1 MSKHLVSLV
10 YRKKIGSM
18 MRKAVLSYMA
28 DRANDDGSGIWCS
41 KGTIA
46 NEIEA
51 SRQGVITTIKSLVDD
66 GLLVEDGQRKCQ
78 NGFTVEY
85 RIDVKKVHALAF
97 VTGKD
102 LDVSKIGP
110 VTQDD
115 MTCQSGVHDL
125 STGFTQTSRNHP
137 EPSKKPAAQA
147 DAFETAW
154 KLYQSCPLKAGQT
167 KKLAKAQWPKA
178 VKRAGGADPILKALQ
193 RDVAARV
200 NPEGFIGSLPD
211 MHRWLSRDK
220 WQDGDDAPAPL
231 QASELTEAEWVN
243 AMRHWV
249 DTLEWLAAGASP
261 APDQPGCL
269 APAKMLRHAAKLRPE
284 LADNINRNLLK
295 DQAA

>member
-28 DRANDDGSGIWCS
+28 DRANDDGSGVWCS
-41 KGTIA
+41 KATIA

-66 GLLVEDGQRKCQ
+66 GLLIEDGQRKCA

-102 LDVSKIGP
+102 LDASKIGP
-110 VTQDD
+110 VNEADVTRQPDVRD
-115 MTCQSGVHDL
+115 T
-125 STGFTQTSRNHP
+125 STPLTQTSLNRP
-137 EPSKKPAAQA
+137 KPSIKPAAQA
-147 DAFETAW
+147 DAFEKAW

-178 VKRAGGADPILKALQ
+178 VKRAGGADPILKALE
-193 RDVAARV
+193 RDVAARI

-220 WQDGDDAPAPL
+220 WQDVETETQP
-231 QASELTEAEWVN
+231 ELTDLTPDQWSR

-249 DTLEWLAAGASP
+249 DTSEWLPAHISP
-261 APDQPGCL
+261 APDEPGCK
-269 APAKMLRHAAKLRPE
+269 APAPMLRHAAKLRPE
-284 LADNINRNLLK
+284 LASQITGNI
-295 DQAA
+295 AAHERAA

>member
-28 DRANDDGSGIWCS
+28 DRANDDGTGVWCS
-41 KGTIA
+41 KATIA

-85 RIDVKKVHALAF
+85 RIDVKKVHALPF

-102 LDVSKIGP
+102 LDTSKIGP
-110 VTQDD
+110 VNDTDVTRQP
-115 MTCQSGVHDL
+115 DL
-125 STGFTQTSRNHP
+125 RDTSTPFTQTSQNHP
-137 EPSKKPAAQA
+137 EPSKKP
-147 DAFETAW
+147 DGDFEAAW
-154 KLYQSCPLKAGQT
+154 KLYQSCPHKAGQT

-178 VKRAGGADPILKALQ
+178 VKRAGGSEVILKALAS
-193 RDVAARV
+193 VAAKQRSA
-200 NPEGFIGSLPD
+200 EGFVENLPD

-220 WQDGDDAPAPL
+220 WADTPGQEAL
-231 QASELTEAEWVN
+231 SERAEMTEAEWAT

-249 DTLEWLAAGASP
+249 DTGDWLASDASP
-261 APDQPGCL
+261 APDQPGCK
-269 APAKMLRHAAKLRPE
+269 APAKMLRHAAKLRPD
-284 LADNINRNLLK
+284 LADRLLQNLKLG
-295 DQAA
+295 AAA

>member
-28 DRANDDGSGIWCS
+28 DRANDDGSGVWCS

-51 SRQGVITTIKSLVDD
+51 SRQGVISTIKSLVDD
-66 GLLVEDGQRKCQ
+66 GLLIEDGQRKCQ

-85 RIDVKKVHALAF
+85 RIDVKKVHALPF
-97 VTGKD
+97 VTGKE

-110 VTQDD
+110 VNGND
-115 MTCQSGVHDL
+115 MTCQPRLHDL
-125 STGFTQTSRNHP
+125 STPFTQTSQNHP

-147 DAFETAW
+147 DAFEEAW
-154 KLYQSCPLKAGQT
+154 KLYQSCPHKAGQT
-167 KKLAKAQWPKA
+167 KKLAKAQWSKA
-178 VKRAGGADPILKALQ
+178 VKRASGSEPILKAIAATLAKQ
-193 RDVAARV
+193 RKA
-200 NPEGFIGSLPD
+200 EGFIESLPD

-220 WQDGDDAPAPL
+220 WQDAPVIQVETA
-231 QASELTEAEWVN
+231 ADLTADEWAT

-249 DTLEWLAAGASP
+249 DTREWLAGYISP
-261 APDQPGCL
+261 APDEPGCM
-269 APAKMLRHAAKLRPE
+269 APANMLRHAAKLRPE
-284 LADNINRNLLK
+284 LADDINRNLLK

>member
-28 DRANDDGSGIWCS
+28 DRANDDGSGVWCS
-41 KGTIA
+41 KATIA

-66 GLLVEDGQRKCQ
+66 GLLIESGQRKCQ

-85 RIDVKKVHALAF
+85 RIDVKKVHALPF
-97 VTGKD
+97 VTGKK
-102 LDVSKIGP
+102 LDVLKIGP
-110 VTQDD
+110 VSQDD
-115 MTCQSGVHDL
+115 VTRQPDVRDT
-125 STGFTQTSRNHP
+125 STPFTQTFLNHP

-147 DAFETAW
+147 DAFEEAW
-154 KLYQSCPLKAGQT
+154 KLYQSCPHKAGQT
-167 KKLAKAQWPKA
+167 KKLAKAQWQKA
-178 VKRAGGADPILKALQ
+178 VKRAGGAEPILKAIGATLAKQ
-193 RDVAARV
+193 RKA
-200 NPEGFIGSLPD
+200 EGFIENLPD

-220 WQDGDDAPAPL
+220 WQDAPVIKVETA
-231 QASELTEAEWVN
+231 ADLTLDEWAT

-249 DTLEWLAAGASP
+249 DTREWLAGYISP
-261 APDQPGCL
+261 APDEPGCQ

-284 LADNINRNLLK
+284 LAEQINQNLQEDK
-295 DQAA
+295 AA

>member
-28 DRANDDGSGIWCS
+28 DRANDDGSGVWCS

-66 GLLVEDGQRKCQ
+66 GLLIEDGQRKCQ

-85 RIDVKKVHALAF
+85 RIDVKKVHALPF

-110 VTQDD
+110 VNDADVTRQPDL
-115 MTCQSGVHDL
+115 HDP
-125 STGFTQTSRNHP
+125 STPLTQTSQNHP
-137 EPSKKPAAQA
+137 EPSNKP
-147 DAFETAW
+147 DGDFEAAW
-154 KLYQSCPLKAGQT
+154 KLYQSCPHKAGQT

-178 VKRAGGADPILKALQ
+178 VKRAGGSEPILKALAS
-193 RDVAARV
+193 VAAKQRTA
-200 NPEGFIGSLPD
+200 EGFVENLPD

-220 WQDGDDAPAPL
+220 WADALGQAAPA
-231 QASELTEAEWVN
+231 ERTEMTEAEWAT
-243 AMRHWV
+243 AMRHWC
-249 DTLEWLAAGASP
+249 DTGEWLVPGSP
-261 APDQPGCL
+261 APDQTGCR
-269 APAKMLRHAAKLRPE
+269 APAKMLRHAAKICPDMAGSI
-284 LADNINRNLLK
+284 LANLKLGE
-295 DQAA
+295 AA

>member
-28 DRANDDGSGIWCS
+28 DRANDDGSGVWCS

-66 GLLVEDGQRKCQ
+66 GLLIEDGQRKCQ

-85 RIDVKKVHALAF
+85 RIDVKKVHALPF

-102 LDVSKIGP
+102 LDTSKIGP
-110 VTQDD
+110 VNAADV
-115 MTCQSGVHDL
+115 TCQPDVRDP
-125 STGFTQTSRNHP
+125 STPLTQTSQNHP

-147 DAFETAW
+147 DAFEDAW
-154 KLYQSCPLKAGQT
+154 KLYQSCPHKAGQT

-178 VKRAGGADPILKALQ
+178 VKRAGGSEIILKALASVVAKQ
-193 RDVAARV
+193 RSA
-200 NPEGFIGSLPD
+200 EGFVENLPD

-220 WQDGDDAPAPL
+220 WADAAAMAPPI
-231 QASELTEAEWVN
+231 ASAEMTEAEW
-243 AMRHWV
+243 AISMRHWV
-249 DTLEWLAAGASP
+249 ETGDWLASEASP
-261 APDQPGCL
+261 APDQPGCK
-269 APAKMLRHAAKLRPE
+269 APAKMLRHAARLRAD
-284 LADNINRNLLK
+284 LADRILANLKLG
-295 DQAA
+295 AAA

>member
-28 DRANDDGSGIWCS
+28 DRANDDGSGVWCS

-51 SRQGVITTIKSLVDD
+51 SRQGVITTIRSLVDD
-66 GLLVEDGQRKCQ
+66 GLLIEDGQRKCQ

-85 RIDVKKVHALAF
+85 RIDVKKLNALPF

-110 VTQDD
+110 VNDDD
-115 MTCQSGVHDL
+115 MTCQPGLHDL
-125 STGFTQTSRNHP
+125 STPFTQTSQNHP
-137 EPSKKPAAQA
+137 EPSKKP
-147 DAFETAW
+147 DGDFEAAW
-154 KLYQSCPLKAGQT
+154 KIYQSCPHKAGQT
-167 KKLAKAQWPKA
+167 KKTARGVWPKA
-178 VKRAGGADPILKALQ
+178 VKRAGGSAIILKALKA
-193 RDVAARV
+193 VAAKQRSA
-200 NPEGFIGSLPD
+200 EGFVENLPD
-211 MHRWLSRDK
+211 MHRWLTREK
-220 WQDGDDAPAPL
+220 WNDVLPVTAGEPPA
-231 QASELTEAEWVN
+231 EMNEAEWAT

-249 DTLEWLAAGASP
+249 DTGEWLIADVSP
-261 APDQPGCL
+261 APDQPGCK

-284 LADNINRNLLK
+284 LADRLLQNLKLG
-295 DQAA
+295 AAA

>member
-28 DRANDDGSGIWCS
+28 DRANDDGSGVWCS

-66 GLLVEDGQRKCQ
+66 GLLIEDGQRKCQ

-85 RIDVKKVHALAF
+85 RINVKKLHALPF

-110 VTQDD
+110 VNEADVTRQPDL
-115 MTCQSGVHDL
+115 HDP
-125 STGFTQTSRNHP
+125 STPLTQTSLNRP

-147 DAFETAW
+147 DAFEKAW

-178 VKRAGGADPILKALQ
+178 VKRAGGADAILKSLE
-193 RDVAARV
+193 RDVAARI
-200 NPEGFIGSLPD
+200 NPEGFIASLPD

-220 WQDGDDAPAPL
+220 WQDVEPEAEPV
-231 QASELTEAEWVN
+231 STELTQDQWSR

-249 DTLEWLAAGASP
+249 DTGEWLPAHICPPPDEPGCKAP
-261 APDQPGCL
+261 AP
-269 APAKMLRHAAKLRPE
+269 MIRHAMKLRPD
-284 LADNINRNLLK
+284 LANDIAVNLKLG
-295 DQAA
+295 AA

>member
-28 DRANDDGSGIWCS
+28 DRANDDGSGVWCS

-85 RIDVKKVHALAF
+85 RIDVKKLHALPF

-102 LDVSKIGP
+102 LDMSKIGP
-110 VTQDD
+110 VNEAD
-115 MTCQSGVHDL
+115 MTRQPDLHDP
-125 STGFTQTSRNHP
+125 STPLTQTSQNHP
-137 EPSKKPAAQA
+137 EPSKKP
-147 DAFETAW
+147 DGDFEAAW
-154 KLYQSCPLKAGQT
+154 KLYQSCPHKAGQT

-178 VKRAGGADPILKALQ
+178 VKRAGGSDPILKALAL
-193 RDVAARV
+193 VAAKQRTA
-200 NPEGFIGSLPD
+200 EGFVENLPD
-211 MHRWLSRDK
+211 MHRWLSREK
-220 WQDGDDAPAPL
+220 WADALVQAAPIET
-231 QASELTEAEWVN
+231 AEMTEAEWAT
-243 AMRHWV
+243 AMRHWC
-249 DTLEWLAAGASP
+249 DTAEWLVSASP
-261 APDQPGCL
+261 APDQPGCK
-269 APAKMLRHAAKLRPE
+269 APAKMLRHAARICPEKAPAILSNLKLGE
-284 LADNINRNLLK
+284 
-295 DQAA
+295 AA

>member
-66 GLLVEDGQRKCQ
+66 GLLIEGGQRKCQ
-78 NGFTVEY
+78 NGFTIEY
-85 RIDVKKVHALAF
+85 RIDVKKVHALPF

-110 VTQDD
+110 VNDTD
-115 MTCQSGVHDL
+115 MTCQPGLHDP
-125 STGFTQTSRNHP
+125 STPLTQTVQNLP
-137 EPSKKPAAQA
+137 EPSKKPAPQA
-147 DAFETAW
+147 DAFEQAW
-154 KLYQSCPLKAGQT
+154 KIYQSCPHKAGQT

-178 VKRAGGADPILKALQ
+178 VKRAGGTAPLLKAIEA
-193 RDVAARV
+193 VAAKQR
-200 NPEGFIGSLPD
+200 NAEGFVENLPD
-211 MHRWLSRDK
+211 MHRWLARDK
-220 WQDGDDAPAPL
+220 WQDVLPSSEPAPA
-231 QASELTEAEWVN
+231 AEMTTEDWQR

-249 DTLEWLAAGASP
+249 DTGEWLADHVSP
-261 APDQPGCL
+261 PPGDPACT
-269 APAKMLRHAAKLRPE
+269 APANMIRHALKLRPE
-284 LADNINRNLLK
+284 RN
-295 DQAA
+295 AA